1 MTAIMLFKKWLITP
15 LAIALLASRVSHG
28 QQIRRYT
35 PQSPTVSPYL
45 NLLQNNNSG
54 LPNYYSLVRP
64 QLRQRSIN
72 RDVQQQEQRQ
82 RRQLQH
88 LGTRQESIQELV
100 APTGT
105 GGWFMAPGQR
115 AKFLGTSQ
123 FYPEPPRGRR

>member
-1 MTAIMLFKKWLITP
+1 MTIVRLLKKWLIAP
-15 LAIALLASRVSHG
+15 LAIALLAGGVSLG

-35 PQSPTVSPYL
+35 PKSPTVSPYL

-54 LPNYYSLVRP
+54 LPSYYSLVRP
-64 QLRQRSIN
+64 QLQQRTINREVQRQEHRQR
-72 RDVQQQEQRQ
+72 Q
-82 RRQLQH
+82 QLQR

-105 GGWFMAPGQR
+105 GGWFMATGQR

-123 FYPEPPRGRR
+123 FYPEPPRPRR